1 MKVIQLFENGYHFP
15 HHLLIFQM
23 EHSFNHYTM
32 IWLLRPI
39 IMLDEFQSV
48 CVSPKRGSQN
58 WMYYLK
64 YDLIM
69 QNASV
74 LELLATLL
82 KVIYRG
88 RKHTQRRGWRPH
100 LILVSWTFIKLKC
113 PSFTDRTLLNQI
125 SWVMFLLELMFWVEK
140 ISCVSVHTRVY
151 FWRLSSILI
160 ICALVVV
167 VFFFFKPDLTIQCV
181 CYCTSFVKRFLSGFW
196 LSDFVLAT
204 DDTMN
209 KMIACPWWQCRRCC
223 LQNDWYKKEKES
235 SCVYLEQFSPGQW
248 EIAIWH

>member
-1 MKVIQLFENGYHFP
+1 MKIIQLFENGYHFP
-15 HHLLIFQM
+15 QHLLIFQM

-39 IMLDEFQSV
+39 IMLDGFQSV

-64 YDLIM
+64 CGLIM
-69 QNASV
+69 QNESV
-74 LELLATLL
+74 LQLHATLL

-100 LILVSWTFIKLKC
+100 HILGSWTFIKLKC

-125 SWVMFLLELMFWVEK
+125 SWVLFLLELMFWVEK

-151 FWRLSSILI
+151 FWRSSSILI
-160 ICALVVV
+160 TCAFAVV
-167 VFFFFKPDLTIQCV
+167 VFFKA
-181 CYCTSFVKRFLSGFW
+181 W
-196 LSDFVLAT
+196 LDHP
-204 DDTMN
+204 M
-209 KMIACPWWQCRRCC
+209 C
-223 LQNDWYKKEKES
+223 LLLYII
-235 SCVYLEQFSPGQW
+235 C
-248 EIAIWH
+248 